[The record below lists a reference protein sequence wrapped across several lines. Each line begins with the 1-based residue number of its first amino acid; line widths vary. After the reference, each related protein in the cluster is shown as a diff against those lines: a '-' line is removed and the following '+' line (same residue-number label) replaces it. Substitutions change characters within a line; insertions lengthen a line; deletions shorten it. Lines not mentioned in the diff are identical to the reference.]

1 MHADIRFLAVPALAM
16 VMASCAAPLRIFGTS
31 TFGRT
36 QDVSAADIEAA
47 VAAYEASIWHGPARY
62 GDIEVISHD
71 EIRIYQ
77 NHAPCTYTSMVR
89 EKGGWQMGSVVLV
102 HSRY

>member
-1 MHADIRFLAVPALAM
+1 MRWDTRFLLVPLLAM
-16 VMASCAAPLRIFGTS
+16 LLSSCAAPLRIFGTS

-62 GDIEVISHD
+62 GDIEVINHN

-77 NHAPCTYTSMVR
+77 DHAPCNYTSMVR
-89 EKGGWQMGSVVLV
+89 EKGKWVTGSVVLV
-102 HSRY
+102 HPRY